1 MVLWLCEAE
10 VVLDDARPAVLL
22 LVAHGLPRARGEPA
36 HHGVAR
42 LRHVIRQEAG
52 DACDASSLLQALLNL
67 ELLAVGAHGFVVR
80 QPREGSVVT
89 ALLRSHRYD
98 VERSDGESTGGAVLA
113 TWRG

>member
-80 QPREGSVVT
+80 QPREGSRVA
-89 ALLRSHRYD
+89 ALLRGHSYD